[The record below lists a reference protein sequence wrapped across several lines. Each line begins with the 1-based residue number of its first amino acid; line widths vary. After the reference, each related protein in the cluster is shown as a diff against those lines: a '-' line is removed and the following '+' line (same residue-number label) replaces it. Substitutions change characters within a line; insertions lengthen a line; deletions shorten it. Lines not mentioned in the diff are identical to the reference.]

1 MTNNTSIVTADS
13 RTHLKIV
20 VVSLIASIAVVA
32 IGISARATAPEATTA
47 HVQAP
52 MIKVGPSM
60 MATGQQSTEIR

>member
-32 IGISARATAPEATTA
+32 IGISARSAPPEAATARIQTP
-47 HVQAP
+47 V
-52 MIKVGPSM
+52 KVGPAM
-60 MATGQQSTEIR
+60 MATGHQTTEIR